1 MLTKEQKQNNQ
12 HTAHA
17 DSAGG
22 VGLDRERR
30 AKLSIVVSLV
40 ARVVTLVCGLIVTP
54 LLLKAFGSELYGA
67 SASVT
72 QFLSFIILLN
82 GGVSGVSR
90 AALYKPLAD
99 NDMESVG
106 KIIYEIRRFYFVVG
120 SIFLAYVI
128 LLACSFKAISHS
140 EVLDWMTSFL
150 LVVVISISTFAQ
162 YFIGISN
169 AILLTAAQ
177 RVYLLQLNTIITTLL
192 NMIMVVI
199 LVHLKSNIVL
209 VKFVSSLVYALSPI
223 LMWVYVKKIFV
234 HLKVKKTN
242 EVILKQK
249 WTGLGQHIASFLHGN
264 VDIAVLTVLGD
275 LAYVA
280 VYSVYNMVIA
290 NMYNVVSSFTSGM
303 EAVFGDMLA
312 KREAEKLK
320 STFEF
325 YDTWISFVSGLLFS
339 VTTVMIVPFIKIY
352 TDGVNDANYIQP
364 AFSVIISLAMFYY
377 SVRAPYHSIVI
388 AADRFKQTR
397 KAAYGEALIN
407 LVLSV
412 VLVMK
417 FGLIGVAIGT
427 LVSDLFRYVYYACY
441 LSKHVL
447 HFSMISFVK
456 RFVINLANYALSCAV
471 GFFLVQQFTITGYF
485 EWALAGLATTA
496 AALFLHV
503 LSILLFYRE
512 QIDEFKNVF
521 LKRKPK
527 KTVAE

>member
-1 MLTKEQKQNNQ
+1 M
-12 HTAHA
+12 
-17 DSAGG
+17 
-22 VGLDRERR
+22 DRERR

-169 AILLTAAQ
+169 TILLTAAQ
-177 RVYLLQLNTIITTLL
+177 RVYLLQLNTIITTVL

-199 LVHLKSNIVL
+199 LVHLKSNIVV
-209 VKFVSSLVYALSPI
+209 VKLVSSLVYALSPI

-234 HLKVKKTN
+234 HLKVKKTD
-242 EVILKQK
+242 EVILTQK

-275 LAYVA
+275 LAHVA

-352 TDGVNDANYIQP
+352 TYGVNDANYIQP

-427 LVSDLFRYVYYACY
+427 LVADLFRYIYYACY

-447 HFSMISFVK
+447 HYRMAAFAK
-456 RFVINLANYALSCAV
+456 RFVINLANYSLSCAV
-471 GFFLVQQFTITGYF
+471 GYFLVQQFTISGYF

-503 LSILLFYRE
+503 LSIFLFYRE
-512 QIDEFKNVF
+512 QIGEFKNVF
-521 LKRKPK
+521 LKRKAK
-527 KTVAE
+527 NTTVE